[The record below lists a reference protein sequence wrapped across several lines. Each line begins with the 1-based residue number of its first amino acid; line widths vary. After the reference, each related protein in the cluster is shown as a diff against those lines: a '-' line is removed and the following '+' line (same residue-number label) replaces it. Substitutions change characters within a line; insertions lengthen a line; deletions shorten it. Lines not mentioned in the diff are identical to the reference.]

1 MKKVKWREGI
11 NLRLTYRL
19 SGYIREVKHIKK
31 VATNNSAVNADSQ
44 LTPEWLQIEI
54 AKQRWF

>member
-11 NLRLTYRL
+11 NSRLTYRL
-19 SGYIREVKHIKK
+19 GGYIREVKHIKK
-31 VATNNSAVNADSQ
+31 VAANNSSVNADSQ
-44 LTPEWLQIEI
+44 LTPKWLQIEI

>member
-1 MKKVKWREGI
+1 MKKIKWREGI
-11 NLRLTYRL
+11 NSRLTYRL
-19 SGYIREVKHIKK
+19 GGYIREVNHIKK
-31 VATNNSAVNADSQ
+31 VAANNSAVKADSQ